1 MTNNKWNLVARP
13 EGLPKASDFEWQTE
27 ELKPLED
34 GEIRVRNVYLS
45 LDPANRVWMVRDSYM
60 PMVPLGE
67 TMRGGGIG
75 IVEESRNSKFAV
87 GDTVQGLLC
96 WQTYYTGPGKGF
108 SKVPSLGIPL
118 SAHYG
123 LFGHIGY
130 TAYFGLLDIGA
141 PKEGETLVVSA
152 AAGAVGSLA
161 GQIGRI
167 KGCRVVGIAGTDDK
181 CQWIT
186 RDLGFDAAIN
196 YKTEDLRAAL
206 KRHCPNGVD
215 IYFENVGGA
224 TLEAVLNRMNN
235 FGRIPACGM
244 VSTYNRSE
252 PEPGPNNLFHIITKR
267 LKMQGFIVIDYAARF
282 EEARAELLRWH
293 QEGRLHYRLDINH
306 GLECAPAAFLKLF
319 DGSNTGKL
327 LVQVSPES

>member
-1 MTNNKWNLVARP
+1 MMNNKWNLVARP
-13 EGLPKASDFEWQTE
+13 VGLPKATDFEWRSE

-75 IVEESRNSKFAV
+75 VVEESRNPKFEV
-87 GDTVQGLLC
+87 GDVVQGLLC

-108 SKVPSLGIPL
+108 TKVPALGIPL
-118 SAHYG
+118 AAHYG

-161 GQIGRI
+161 GQIGKI
-167 KGCRVVGIAGTDDK
+167 KGCRVVGIAGTDEK

-186 RDLGFDAAIN
+186 HQLGFDAAIN
-196 YKTEDLRAAL
+196 YKTEELRAAL
-206 KRHCPNGVD
+206 KRHCPNGID

-224 TLEAVLNRMNN
+224 TLEAVLHRMND

-244 VSTYNRSE
+244 VGSYNRTE
-252 PEPGPNNLFHIITKR
+252 PEPGPNNLFHIVTKR

-282 EEARAELLRWH
+282 ADARAELLQWH
-293 QEGRLHYRLDINH
+293 QEGRLQYRLDINP
-306 GLECAPAAFLKLF
+306 GLENAPSVFLKLF
-319 DGSNTGKL
+319 NGSNTGKL
-327 LVQVSPES
+327 LVQVGPES